1 MADAVSHIDM
11 PIEEYLRGVVGYQ
24 IANNALNSILF
35 KRKIAAGAMASTL
48 TEKQLDLCT
57 ADLYLWCAATT
68 PSTQNN
74 TEDSDG
80 GWKHIEGGWQTSAFD
95 KRELRAMA
103 KELYEKW
110 GENMPG
116 KSKMKIVHFGIR

>member
-1 MADAVSHIDM
+1 MADTVSHIDM

-24 IANNALNSILF
+24 IADNALNSILF
-35 KRKIAAGAMASTL
+35 KRKIAAEAMASSL

-57 ADLYLWCAATT
+57 AYLWCAAT

-80 GWKHIEGGWQTSAFD
+80 GWKHVEGGWQTSAFD

>member
-1 MADAVSHIDM
+1 MADTVSHIDM

-24 IANNALNSILF
+24 IADNALNSILF
-35 KRKIAAGAMASTL
+35 KRKIAAEAMASSL

-57 ADLYLWCAATT
+57 ADLYLWCAAT

-80 GWKHIEGGWQTSAFD
+80 GWKHVEGGWQTSAFD

-110 GENMPG
+110 GENMPC
-116 KSKMKIVHFGIR
+116 KSKMKILHFGIR

>member
-1 MADAVSHIDM
+1 MADTVSHIDM

-24 IANNALNSILF
+24 IADNALNSILF
-35 KRKIAAGAMASTL
+35 KRKIAAEAMASSL

-57 ADLYLWCAATT
+57 ADLYLWCAAT

-80 GWKHIEGGWQTSAFD
+80 GWKHVEGGWQTSAFD

-116 KSKMKIVHFGIR
+116 KSKMK

>member
-1 MADAVSHIDM
+1 MAETVSHIDM
-11 PIEEYLRGVVGYQ
+11 PIEDYLRGVVSYQ
-24 IANNALNSILF
+24 VADNALNSILF
-35 KRKIAAGAMASTL
+35 KRKIAAGEMASVL
-48 TEKQLDLCT
+48 TEKLLDLCT
-57 ADLYLWCAATT
+57 ADLYLWCATT

-80 GWKHIEGGWQTSAFD
+80 GWKHVEGGWQTSAYD

-116 KSKMKIVHFGIR
+116 KSKMKIVHFGLR

>member
-1 MADAVSHIDM
+1 MSDTVSHIDM
-11 PIEEYLRGVVGYQ
+11 PIEEYLRGVVSYQ
-24 IANNALNSILF
+24 VADNALNSILF
-35 KRKIAAGAMASTL
+35 KRKIAAGEMASAL

-57 ADLYLWCAATT
+57 ADLYLWCATT

-80 GWKHIEGGWQTSAFD
+80 GWKHVEGGRQTSAYD

-110 GENMPG
+110 GEKMPG
-116 KSKMKIVHFGIR
+116 KSKMKIVHFGLR

>member
-1 MADAVSHIDM
+1 MADKVSHNDM

-35 KRKIAAGAMASTL
+35 KRKIAAEAMASSL
-48 TEKQLDLCT
+48 TQKQLDLCT
-57 ADLYLWCAATT
+57 ADLYLWCAAT

-80 GWKHIEGGWQTSAFD
+80 GWKHVEGGWQTSAYD

-110 GENMPG
+110 GENTPG

>member
-1 MADAVSHIDM
+1 MADTVSHIDM
-11 PIEEYLRGVVGYQ
+11 PIEEYLRGVVSYQ
-24 IANNALNSILF
+24 VADNALNSILF
-35 KRKIAAGAMASTL
+35 KRKIAAGEMASAL

-57 ADLYLWCAATT
+57 ADLYLWCATT

-80 GWKHIEGGWQTSAFD
+80 GWKHVEGGWQTSAYD

-103 KELYEKW
+103 KELYGKW

-116 KSKMKIVHFGIR
+116 KSKMKIVHFGLR

>member
-1 MADAVSHIDM
+1 MSDKVSHIDM
-11 PIEEYLRGVVGYQ
+11 PIEEYLRGVVSYQ
-24 IANNALNSILF
+24 VADNALNSILF
-35 KRKIAAGAMASTL
+35 KRKIAAGEMASAL

-57 ADLYLWCAATT
+57 ADLYLWCATT

-80 GWKHIEGGWQTSAFD
+80 GWKHVEGGWQTSAYD

-110 GENMPG
+110 GEKMPG
-116 KSKMKIVHFGIR
+116 KSKMKIVHFGL

>member
-1 MADAVSHIDM
+1 MAETVSHIDM
-11 PIEEYLRGVVGYQ
+11 PIEDYLRGVVSYQ
-24 IANNALNSILF
+24 VADNALNSILF
-35 KRKIAAGAMASTL
+35 KRKIAAGEMASAL
-48 TEKQLDLCT
+48 TEKQLYLCT
-57 ADLYLWCAATT
+57 ADLYLWCATT

-80 GWKHIEGGWQTSAFD
+80 GWKHVEGGWQTSAYD

-116 KSKMKIVHFGIR
+116 KSKMKIVHFGLR

>member
-1 MADAVSHIDM
+1 MADTVSHIDM

-24 IANNALNSILF
+24 IADNALNSILF
-35 KRKIAAGAMASTL
+35 KRKIAAEAMASSL

-57 ADLYLWCAATT
+57 ADLYLWCAAT

-80 GWKHIEGGWQTSAFD
+80 GWKHVEGGWQTSAFD
-95 KRELRAMA
+95 KRELRAM
-103 KELYEKW
+103 LPH
-110 GENMPG
+110 N
-116 KSKMKIVHFGIR
+116 

>member
-1 MADAVSHIDM
+1 MADTVSHIDM

-24 IANNALNSILF
+24 IADNALNSILF
-35 KRKIAAGAMASTL
+35 KRKIAAEAMASSL

-57 ADLYLWCAATT
+57 ADLYLWCAAT

-74 TEDSDG
+74 SEDSDG
-80 GWKHIEGGWQTSAFD
+80 GWKHVEGGWQTSAFD

>member
-1 MADAVSHIDM
+1 MADTVSHIDM

-24 IANNALNSILF
+24 IADNALNSILF
-35 KRKIAAGAMASTL
+35 KRKIAAEAMASSL

-57 ADLYLWCAATT
+57 ADLYLWRAAT
-68 PSTQNN
+68 PSTQNI

-80 GWKHIEGGWQTSAFD
+80 GWKHVEGGWQTSAFD

>member
-11 PIEEYLRGVVGYQ
+11 PIEEYLRGVVSYQ
-24 IANNALNSILF
+24 VADNALNSILF
-35 KRKIAAGAMASTL
+35 KRKIAAGEMASAL

-57 ADLYLWCAATT
+57 ADLYLWCATT

-80 GWKHIEGGWQTSAFD
+80 GWKHVEGGWQTSAYD
-95 KRELRAMA
+95 KRGLRAMA

-116 KSKMKIVHFGIR
+116 KSKMKIVHFGLR

>member
-1 MADAVSHIDM
+1 MADKVSHNDM

-35 KRKIAAGAMASTL
+35 KRKIAAEAMASSL
-48 TEKQLDLCT
+48 TQKQLDLCT
-57 ADLYLWCAATT
+57 ADLYLWCAAT

-80 GWKHIEGGWQTSAFD
+80 GWKHVEGGWQTSAYD

>member
-1 MADAVSHIDM
+1 MADTVSHIDV
-11 PIEEYLRGVVGYQ
+11 PIEDYLRGVVGYQ

-35 KRKIAAGAMASTL
+35 KRKIAAEAMASSL

-57 ADLYLWCAATT
+57 ADLYLWCAAT

-80 GWKHIEGGWQTSAFD
+80 GWKHVEGGWQTSAFD

>member
-1 MADAVSHIDM
+1 MADTVSHIDM

-24 IANNALNSILF
+24 IADNALNSILF
-35 KRKIAAGAMASTL
+35 KRKIAAEAMASSL

-57 ADLYLWCAATT
+57 SYLYLWCAAT

-80 GWKHIEGGWQTSAFD
+80 GWKKLAGGWQTSAFD

>member
-1 MADAVSHIDM
+1 MADTVSHIDT

-24 IANNALNSILF
+24 IADNALNSILF
-35 KRKIAAGAMASTL
+35 KRKIAAEAMASSL

-57 ADLYLWCAATT
+57 ADLYLRCAAT

-80 GWKHIEGGWQTSAFD
+80 GWKHVEGGWQTSAFD

>member
-1 MADAVSHIDM
+1 MADTVSHIDM
-11 PIEEYLRGVVGYQ
+11 PIEEYLRGVVGYK
-24 IANNALNSILF
+24 IADNALNSILF
-35 KRKIAAGAMASTL
+35 KRKIAAGEMAISL
-48 TEKQLDLCT
+48 TEKQLDLCA
-57 ADLYLWCAATT
+57 ADLYLWCAAT

-80 GWKHIEGGWQTSAFD
+80 GWKHVEGGWQTSAFD

>member
-1 MADAVSHIDM
+1 MSDKVSHIDM
-11 PIEEYLRGVVGYQ
+11 PIEEYLRGVVSYQ
-24 IANNALNSILF
+24 VADNALNSILF
-35 KRKIAAGAMASTL
+35 KRKIAAGEMASAL

-57 ADLYLWCAATT
+57 ADLYLWCATT

-80 GWKHIEGGWQTSAFD
+80 GWKHVEGGWQTSAYD

-110 GENMPG
+110 GEKMPG
-116 KSKMKIVHFGIR
+116 KSKMKIVHFGLR